1 MRKVYVMFFR
11 NFTLIEDNGITL
23 CAFKNKS
30 LVISFFAGI
39 VDVKT
44 IVIKEM
50 LNVTFQVQ
58 TINET
63 LKK

>member
-11 NFTLIEDNGITL
+11 NFTLIEDNGTL

-30 LVISFFAGI
+30 LVISVFAGI